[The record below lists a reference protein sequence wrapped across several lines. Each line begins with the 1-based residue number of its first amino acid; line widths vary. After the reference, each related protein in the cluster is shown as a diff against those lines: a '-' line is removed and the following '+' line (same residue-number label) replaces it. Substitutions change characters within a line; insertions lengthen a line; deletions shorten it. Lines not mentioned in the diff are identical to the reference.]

1 MLEDIK
7 KSLLEMDKIEAGF
20 LAQQISKIMD
30 KNRYK
35 LLVNRD
41 GTLTSLGEVVAQI
54 FELVFVFGV
63 LKLDYDGGEEDV

>member
-7 KSLLEMDKIEAGF
+7 KSLLEMDKVEAGF
-20 LAQQISKIMD
+20 LAQQISRIMD
-30 KNRYK
+30 KNKYK
-35 LLVNRD
+35 LLANRD

>member
-7 KSLLEMDKIEAGF
+7 KSLLEMDKVEARF
-20 LAQQISKIMD
+20 LGQQISRILE
-30 KNRYK
+30 KNKYK
-35 LLVNRD
+35 LLIDRN
-41 GTLTSLGEVVAQI
+41 GELTSLGGIVAQI